1 MDFKLS
7 LKRSLN
13 HWTEP
18 IGGVKFKLKYPSIE
32 QGLKIEQLK
41 KDIYEFEYVP
51 DKEEIQFKIK
61 NFNEVKALEYKRYC
75 IKVWIEDWEGMT
87 ENEQPVKCELENNEL
102 KNDLWWGL
110 VQDIKLTDL
119 LFEAFKKEIEF
130 SNTDKKK

>member
-32 QGLKIEQLK
+32 QGKKIEGL
-41 KDIYEFEYVP
+41 DIES
-51 DKEEIQFKIK
+51 FKYT
-61 NFNEVKALEYKRYC
+61 FYQDGNETKAKLESIDSMKYLELKRYC

-87 ENEQPVKCELENNEL
+87 ENGQPVKCELENNEL

>member
-1 MDFKLS
+1 MDFKLK

-13 HWTEP
+13 YWTEP

-32 QGLKIEQLK
+32 QGKKIEKLDIESFKYTFYQENNETKAKLENIDSLK
-41 KDIYEFEYVP
+41 Y
-51 DKEEIQFKIK
+51 
-61 NFNEVKALEYKRYC
+61 LELKRYC

-102 KNDLWWGL
+102 KDDLWWGL

-119 LFEAFKKEIEF
+119 LFDAFKKEIEF
-130 SNTDKKK
+130 TNTDKKK